1 VYKRTQCGKGG
12 GAIPQTLTKQ
22 AANLINS
29 IVHFVM
35 TPANKLSET
44 ARTME
49 KKGSLE
55 NVVPFLI
62 TLLISLYW
70 VYQDVRKNS
79 LSTCTIIESN
89 VVTEQFASVGEIKC
103 KKW

>member
-55 NVVPFLI
+55 YVVPFLI
-62 TLLISLYW
+62 TLISLYW
-70 VYQDVRKNS
+70 VYQDGRKNS
-79 LSTCTIIESN
+79 SSTCTIIESN
-89 VVTEQFASVGEIKC
+89 VVTEQFASVAEIKC